1 MKMKSL
7 ILIFIALACGL
18 VASIG
23 ISQVM
28 EGNKSGGA
36 VAVVETEPILVA
48 LDVIGSGAKLD
59 SQMVKLEDWPKSKIP
74 EGAIRSLDEAK
85 DKYAMARFFKGEP
98 IIKDRI
104 SEDANTVTIKIPAGY
119 RTATIKVDDDTVM
132 EGMAPGDKVDVMV
145 FLRRNEEIRETGTHT
160 ILKNVTVFSKGS
172 QTERITDAKGEVQKA
187 RTVSLLLKPKQAEEL
202 ALASQMGKILLNLRS
217 NEANDTAVQEEEGD
231 VTPIT
236 EILKKNGTSIAA
248 AIGDGPS
255 AGSAPTAPASSFL
268 DQVKESM
275 TRKPE
280 VASVEPK
287 QVAEPGEPPFRM
299 MIFTPNEVN
308 GYIWNDRK
316 SLPVVE
322 PVGLGQS
329 NSQSGTSAP
338 ETKSAPETAP
348 TGSSESDKVT
358 VAPATPASAAV
369 RK

>member
-7 ILIFIALACGL
+7 ILIFIALGCGL

-28 EGNKSGGA
+28 EGKKGGGA

-48 LDVIGSGAKLD
+48 LDVIDSGAKLD
-59 SQMVKLEDWPKSKIP
+59 SQMVKLEDWPRSKVP
-74 EGAIRSLDEAK
+74 EGAIRSLDDAK

-98 IIKDRI
+98 IILDRI
-104 SEDANTVTIKIPAGY
+104 SEDANTVTIKIPAGF

-217 NEANDTAVQEEEGD
+217 NEAVDTSNAPDDGD

-236 EILKKNGTSIAA
+236 EILKKNGTSISS
-248 AIGDGPS
+248 AIGSSS
-255 AGSAPTAPASSFL
+255 APPAPTAPSFL
-268 DQVKESM
+268 DQVQESLTRAATPAKEIS
-275 TRKPE
+275 
-280 VASVEPK
+280 SQEPK
-287 QVAEPGEPPFRM
+287 RPLDPSEIPFRM
-299 MIFTPNEVN
+299 TIFTPNEVN

-316 SLPVVE
+316 SLPVIE
-322 PVGLGQS
+322 PAGLSGPTTKT
-329 NSQSGTSAP
+329 GTSAP
-338 ETKSAPETAP
+338 ETKESTAP
-348 TGSSESDKVT
+348 APTTSEQEQASD
-358 VAPATPASAAV
+358 TPASPIRTAT
-369 RK
+369 KS